1 MLLSLLFFFPHFF
14 FKRLNSKVA
23 DLIWMS
29 RLNEAD
35 EALLPVHN
43 KHPYPAALYVLSSF
57 WRAILSESKAG
68 RDEAVRRIG
77 TEFE

>member
-1 MLLSLLFFFPHFF
+1 
-14 FKRLNSKVA
+14 
-23 DLIWMS
+23 MS